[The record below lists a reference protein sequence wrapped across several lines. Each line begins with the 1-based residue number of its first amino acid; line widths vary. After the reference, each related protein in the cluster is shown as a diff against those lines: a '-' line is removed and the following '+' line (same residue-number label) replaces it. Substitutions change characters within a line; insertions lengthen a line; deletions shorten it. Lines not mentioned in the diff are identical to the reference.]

1 MASQQYIV
9 HVTRA
14 GERWDLLAWRFYGD
28 ATKYG
33 DIIVANPGV
42 PIVPVFD
49 AGVAVRIPLLAH
61 GAALG
66 AGLPP
71 WKSAAT
77 AQGAQP

>member
-1 MASQQYIV
+1 MASRQYIV

-28 ATKYG
+28 ATQYSA
-33 DIIVANPGV
+33 IIMANPGV
-42 PIVPVFD
+42 PIVPEFD
-49 AGVAVRIPLLAH
+49 AGVAVRIPLLAQ

-71 WKSAAT
+71 WKSAA
-77 AQGAQP
+77 GAQP